1 MRQPDVPPEGGL
13 SRRGFLKGA
22 GLGVAATTL
31 VGAVKEEIRQD
42 AAKAAVTPMLS
53 ADAVHEISFV
63 LNGQPATVRVRT
75 GQTMLEALRDQLD
88 LTGTKL
94 VCDHGSCGA
103 CTVHLDGRP
112 VNSCLLLAVDCAGR
126 RVDTIEGLAKD
137 GQLHPVQDAFM
148 QEDALQCGFCT
159 PGMIMSCK
167 GLLDRNPKP
176 NRGEVQEA
184 LAGNICRCGTYFN
197 IFRAV
202 ERASGTLS
210 GGK

>member
-31 VGAVKEEIRQD
+31 VGAVKEELRQD
-42 AAKAAVTPMLS
+42 AAKTAATPMLA
-53 ADAVHEISFV
+53 ADAVHEVS
-63 LNGQPATVRVRT
+63 L
-75 GQTMLEALRDQLD
+75 LETLRDQLD

-126 RVDTIEGLAKD
+126 KVDTIEGLAKD
-137 GQLHPVQDAFM
+137 GKLHPVQDAFM

-167 GLLDRNPKP
+167 ALLDHNPKP

-184 LAGNICRCGTYFN
+184 LAGNVCRCGTYFN

-202 ERASGTLS
+202 DRASGTLS